1 MAAAKTK
8 STKKSEPSK
17 APKKTTSTKVAAAII
32 VDHPRVARA
41 KRLGVYHLH
50 TTKAGGVTQ
59 SVQEASARAYEVME
73 AERKTRTDDATE
85 KK

>member
-8 STKKSEPSK
+8 STKSESPK
-17 APKKTTSTKVAAAII
+17 AHKKTSSTKEAAAIL

-50 TTKAGGVTQ
+50 TSPAGGVTQ
-59 SVQEASARAYEVME
+59 AVAEASEHAYAVMQR
-73 AERKTRTDDATE
+73 ERKVGDTTE

>member
-1 MAAAKTK
+1 MAAAKKTK
-8 STKKSEPSK
+8 NTNVQ
-17 APKKTTSTKVAAAII
+17 APKASAQKPSVPVKTAAAI
-32 VDHPRVARA
+32 VEHPRVARA

-59 SVQEASARAYEVME
+59 AVQEASEHAYKVME
-73 AERKTRTDDATE
+73 SERKDKLE